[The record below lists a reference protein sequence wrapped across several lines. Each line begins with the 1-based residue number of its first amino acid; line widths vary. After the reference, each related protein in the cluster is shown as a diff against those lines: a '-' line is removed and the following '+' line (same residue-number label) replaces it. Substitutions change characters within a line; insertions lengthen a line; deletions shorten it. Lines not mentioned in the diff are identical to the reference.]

1 MGRRRLFLIAALV
14 MLMVAAA
21 AAAAVKTPRFGIP
34 RFYAYFGGEEDA
46 SSELSLRLYGNT
58 KSGTPFA
65 LGNAA
70 AIHLGNTKSCI
81 AGYGSGGGGGGDP
94 YRFCI
99 PSRVAF
105 FTHRD
110 PPVDVHGPLVGEAA
124 RDRASIPSW
133 TAISGFMRLIHR
145 RHALPDFF

>member
-21 AAAAVKTPRFGIP
+21 AAKTPRFGIP

-46 SSELSLRLYGNT
+46 SSELSLRRYGNT
-58 KSGTPFA
+58 KSATPFA
-65 LGNAA
+65 MGNAA

-81 AGYGSGGGGGGDP
+81 AGYGSGGGGGDP
-94 YRFCI
+94 YGFCI
-99 PSRVAF
+99 PSWVAF

-110 PPVDVHGPLVGEAA
+110 PPVDAHGPLVGEAA
-124 RDRASIPSW
+124 RDHSSIPSW

-145 RHALPDFF
+145 RHALPDFFFV